1 MNRYSD
7 ILTYGKTR
15 VKLIGGGNEQEGTDY
30 INACFVNSPFEKI
43 SELGMNIT
51 GD

>member
-7 ILTYGKTR
+7 ILTYAKTR
-15 VKLIGGGNEQEGTDY
+15 VKLINGANEEDGTDY
-30 INACFVNSPFEKI
+30 INACYVNSPLEKI
-43 SELGMNIT
+43 SELGINIT